1 MANTVWIDWC
11 CWRASSRSTI
21 KTVPSIRMLVVG
33 IMATFQWY
41 HTTTVL
47 STRYSR
53 SREEMISSGISER
66 SQPVKPCPSRLSAE
80 TISST
85 ILDRLR
91 REQKEHPRVLVEAPT
106 AIVNQE
112 LDALPSGVD
121 LSPGRIVLDGFSTP
135 EEAKQK
141 LLTLIMAMSNDP
153 DGFDARITVA
163 PR

>member
-1 MANTVWIDWC
+1 MSFKIE
-11 CWRASSRSTI
+11 R
-21 KTVPSIRMLVVG
+21 
-33 IMATFQWY
+33 
-41 HTTTVL
+41 
-47 STRYSR
+47 
-53 SREEMISSGISER
+53 RE
-66 SQPVKPCPSRLSAE
+66 RLH
-80 TISST
+80 T